1 MISENIKKIK
11 NTIHECC
18 KNCNKDPE
26 EIILIGASKSQS
38 ISTIKEALNSGLT
51 HFGENYLQEAEEKMD
66 EVGDGVIWHFI
77 GSIQS
82 RKAKRISE
90 LFDWVHTVDSLKVAK
105 KLDTFRPIEKGP
117 LNIFVQI
124 NIDNEE
130 TKSGLKVDE
139 LEKFLYEVIKLKN
152 LELRGLMAIPRPR
165 EKEVD
170 QRQVFRQ
177 IRDELINLQNKGFK
191 LDMLSMGMS
200 SDYGAA
206 IKEGATMI
214 RIGTDLFGKR

>member
-1 MISENIKKIK
+1 
-11 NTIHECC
+11 
-18 KNCNKDPE
+18 
-26 EIILIGASKSQS
+26 
-38 ISTIKEALNSGLT
+38 
-51 HFGENYLQEAEEKMD
+51 MD

-130 TKSGLKVDE
+130 TKSGLKINE
-139 LEKFLYEVIKLKN
+139 LEKFLYEVVKLKN
-152 LELRGLMAIPRPR
+152 LELKGLMAIPRPR

-170 QRQVFRQ
+170 QRQVFKQ